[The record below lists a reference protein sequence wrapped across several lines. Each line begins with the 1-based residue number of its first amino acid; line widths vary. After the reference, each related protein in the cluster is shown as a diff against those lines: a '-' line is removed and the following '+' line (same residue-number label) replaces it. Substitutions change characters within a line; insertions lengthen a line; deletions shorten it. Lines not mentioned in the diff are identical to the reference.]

1 MDNLEQFFKK
11 NKDGFEYIEPD
22 ANSWDEVAQTLDDE
36 ATVRNMNSDINR
48 YWMKIAATLLLA
60 VVALSFIYFQNN
72 KNTQAI
78 NTNLVGLEES
88 MYFPDLSLCNPDG
101 QTIPLS
107 TLKGKVVLVEFWAS
121 YCMLCTHEHCY
132 YFKPLYN
139 DYKDKGFE
147 IYSVSADS
155 SATNWV
161 QAIERDGLDW
171 IQVSD
176 LLGNDSP
183 VIQQYDVN
191 GLPTNY
197 LLDQD
202 GKIIA
207 RNVDVA
213 ILEETL
219 ADLLALK

>member
-1 MDNLEQFFKK
+1 MDNLKK
-11 NKDGFEYIEPD
+11 YFDKNRGAFDYIEPD
-22 ANSWDEVAQTLDDE
+22 TDSWEELDKKMSSSVASKEEIEQF
-36 ATVRNMNSDINR
+36 ANR
-48 YWMKIAATLLLA
+48 YWLKTAAVLAIGLL
-60 VVALSFIYFQNN
+60 VSFLFFQQNQKSITN
-72 KNTQAI
+72 SK
-78 NTNLVGLEES
+78 NLVGLEED
-88 MYFPDLSLCNPDG
+88 MYFPDLSLPDPKG
-101 QTIPLS
+101 DAVALS
-107 TLKGKVVLVEFWAS
+107 SLKGKIVLVEFWAS
-121 YCMLCTHEHCY
+121 YCMLCTEEHCY

-147 IYSVSADS
+147 IYSISADS

-183 VIQQYDVN
+183 MIHQYDVN
-191 GLPTNY
+191 ALPTNY

-219 ADLLALK
+219 EDLMALR